1 MKKAAI
7 LISGILRE
15 YSNMENIND
24 FIIKCNPDYEFDIF
38 LSFYD
43 VNCRNTIKLYNEND
57 LTTLEKVDVEDVIN
71 KYKPKSYTIVNF
83 MELNNIL
90 TTQLDFFINNHLYND
105 IIVHTR
111 NGNRN
116 AYNTLG
122 QLYSVEMV
130 KNIFQEYSCANNID
144 YDLVIRYR
152 YDLFTS
158 EPIIFKDYDLNNIH
172 GINNQNCYP
181 SDWIFFGNSVNMVK
195 FMHLYSNFVDKKIQ
209 PDIPEH
215 MFKQNANGIC
225 NLLYTIKD
233 TFKIIHNN
241 HL

>member
-24 FIIKCNPDYEFDIF
+24 FIIKCNPDYEVDIF

-105 IIVHTR
+105 IIVYTR

-181 SDWIFFGNSVNMVK
+181 PDWIFFGNSVNMVK

-215 MFKQNANGIC
+215 MFKQNATGIC